1 MKKLFLLLILAAPL
15 FCRAQITDTSTLI
28 RVGQPAPTF
37 TFYLN
42 NKKTAEL
49 KDYRGKIVLI
59 NFFATWCGPCRAEL
73 PRVQSEIWEKYKN
86 NPRFA
91 LLAFDRQE
99 GWDKILPLKQSQG
112 FTFPMLPDADR
123 KIYGQYA
130 KAYIPRNIVLDEKGN
145 IIYESMGY
153 EPQEFNKLL
162 ALLADKLK

>member
-15 FCRAQITDTSTLI
+15 FCRAQMADTSSLI

-37 TFYLN
+37 TFYLDD
-42 NKKTAEL
+42 KKTADL

-73 PRVQSEIWEKYKN
+73 PRVQSEIWEKYRS
-86 NPRFA
+86 NPKFA
-91 LLAFDRQE
+91 LLAFDREE
-99 GWDKILPLKQSQG
+99 GWDKILPLKKQGG
-112 FTFPMLPDADR
+112 FTFSMLPDVDR

-153 EPQEFNKLL
+153 DPQEFNKLL
-162 ALLADKLK
+162 VLLADKLK